1 MPCSFIINSS
11 SFNDTWISNKIS
23 SYLFANRN
31 RAKINKFVITKFV
44 LQISDLCNEWIP
56 DSRCLVKSLDS
67 DIFIHVGA
75 VWVPICKRELHD
87 ARPPEPG
94 HASDHY
100 RFLRWTKSESGCQAT
115 TIPWKVELAAVVF
128 FARQLTLSNS
138 CPPLVMESIYELSA
152 GRETC
157 LGCTPL
163 PSYFNTKMEN
173 FLLHANLDWRI
184 FMYIFRWK
192 NSKIR
197 NPRIKTSTP
206 SWKRI

>member
-1 MPCSFIINSS
+1 MQKLINYEVRSPNIGS
-11 SFNDTWISNKIS
+11 LQRVNSG
-23 SYLFANRN
+23 FAM
-31 RAKINKFVITKFV
+31 FSQVT
-44 LQISDLCNEWIP
+44 
-56 DSRCLVKSLDS
+56 DS

-173 FLLHANLDWRI
+173 FLLHANLD
-184 FMYIFRWK
+184 
-192 NSKIR
+192 
-197 NPRIKTSTP
+197 
-206 SWKRI
+206 